1 MGGTVDHS
9 TIHPLCESRS
19 HLVELHLWRGAPRN
33 TDDTRPV
40 QILVNHGFVV
50 GFSPDRMQPVWSA
63 YRVADYDQ
71 DVDYARPIHY
81 HDDMRLDEAFR
92 IGRKTF
98 GKLGGEQLNVGHM
111 APNEVI
117 NRQFGRLA
125 QLETFMMSNMSPQ
138 YASLNGGVW
147 RKLEDAIRNI
157 NDARVKDHVWVI
169 VGPVF
174 GEDPAAVNRG
184 RGKYLP
190 VPEKYF
196 CVTVEPHSYP
206 YDTLSRAHVDCFLI
220 PQNAPRRS
228 SPADY
233 PATLEEIEDATN
245 LRFFD
250 AWSRDVP
257 LGLSQSESAA
267 SKSHLMRIL
276 EDQRVQD
283 EPLEVRLKPA
293 ETPAETVED
302 LISALRAEAAT
313 LQIQGH
319 ALTEEDLAY
328 LKTLQ
333 HTISW
338 LHRAQEVESPVSGPE
353 EPMVTNFVTY
363 KIVSDLG
370 DKLKMSAR
378 TSCNFWNRFV
388 HPKQSIVIRLG
399 IFTQNSGTIA
409 RAYKPY
415 EKDGTRYGLVEFNTR
430 YLGTFSEDDIS
441 GTIIH
446 EIGHTLGIGWEEWD
460 ALFVGRTGR
469 FKSASIRRLDT
480 LAEMQ
485 VELDG
490 GPGTALAH
498 WDEDRFGAELMTGYK
513 NRGEHVLPVTIDLMG
528 LLGHEVI
535 ERLAT
540 KTQLDDLLRQAEG
553 VIFSRQDQVRMIDL
567 EHFEETE
574 LMESIPH
581 GAEATSK

>member
-1 MGGTVDHS
+1 MDNS
-9 TIHPLCESRS
+9 ALHPLCESQA
-19 HLVELHLWRGAPRN
+19 HLIELHLWRGAPKN
-33 TDDTRPV
+33 LDDTRPV

-63 YRVADYDQ
+63 YRVADYDR

-81 HDDMRLDEAFR
+81 HDDMRLDDEFR

-98 GKLGGEQLNVGHM
+98 GKLGGVQLNVGHM
-111 APNEVI
+111 TPNEVI

-125 QLETFMMSNMSPQ
+125 QLETFLMSNMSPQ
-138 YASLNGGVW
+138 YGSLNSGVW
-147 RKLEDAIRNI
+147 LKLEDAIREI
-157 NDARVKDHVWVI
+157 NDKRVEDHVWVI

-174 GEDPAAVNRG
+174 GQNPASVNRG

-206 YDTLSRAHVDCFLI
+206 FDTMSRAHIDCFLI
-220 PQNAPRRS
+220 PQNAPHRS

-233 PATLEEIEDATN
+233 PATLEEIEEATN
-245 LRFFD
+245 LSFFD
-250 AWSRDVP
+250 AWSRDVS
-257 LGLSQSESAA
+257 LRLSHSEQLP
-267 SKSHLMRIL
+267 SKSSLMQIL
-276 EDQRVQD
+276 EDRRSEDQ
-283 EPLEVRLKPA
+283 PLEARLKPA

-302 LISALRAEAAT
+302 LITALRSEAVSLET
-313 LQIQGH
+313 QGH
-319 ALTEEDLAY
+319 TLADEDLAY
-328 LKTLQ
+328 LKTIQ

-338 LHRAQEVESPVSGPE
+338 LHRVQEMQNPAADLE
-353 EPMVTNFVTY
+353 ETKINNFVTY
-363 KIVSDLG
+363 KIVKDMG

-415 EKDGTRYGLVEFNTR
+415 EKEGVRYGLVEFNTR
-430 YLGTFSEDDIS
+430 YLGEFSEDDIS

-446 EIGHTLGIGWEEWD
+446 EIGHSLGIGWEEWD
-460 ALFVGRTGR
+460 DLFIEKTGK
-469 FKSASIRRLDT
+469 FKRASVRRLKALKDM
-480 LAEMQ
+480 E

-498 WDEDRFGAELMTGYK
+498 WDEDQFGTELMTGYK
-513 NRGEHVLPVTIDLMG
+513 NQGEHVLPVTIDLMK

-535 ERLAT
+535 ERLT
-540 KTQLDDLLRQAEG
+540 NKTQLNDLLRQAES
-553 VIFSRQDQVRMIDL
+553 VIFSRQDQVRTINL
-567 EHFEETE
+567 EYFEETE
-574 LMESIPH
+574 LMETIPH
-581 GAEATSK
+581 GFDALKQ

>member
-1 MGGTVDHS
+1 MDNSV
-9 TIHPLCESRS
+9 IHPLCESQA
-19 HLVELHLWRGAPRN
+19 HLIELHLWRGAPKN
-33 TDDTRPV
+33 SDDTRQV

-63 YRVADYDQ
+63 YRVADFDR

-81 HDDMRLDEAFR
+81 HDDMRLDDTLR

-98 GKLGGEQLNVGHM
+98 GKLGGIQLNVGHM

-138 YASLNGGVW
+138 YGSLNGGVW
-147 RKLEDAIRNI
+147 LDLEDAIRDI
-157 NDARVKDHVWVI
+157 RDERVEDHVWVI

-174 GEDPAAVNRG
+174 GDNPASINRG
-184 RGKYLP
+184 QGKYLP

-196 CVTVEPHSYP
+196 CVTVEPHRYP
-206 YDTLSRAHVDCFLI
+206 FDTMSRAHIDCFLI
-220 PQNAPRRS
+220 PQNAPRSS

-233 PATLEEIEDATN
+233 PATLQEIEEATN
-245 LRFFD
+245 LSFFD
-250 AWSRDVP
+250 EWSRDVSV
-257 LGLSQSESAA
+257 GLSQSAQPP
-267 SKSHLMRIL
+267 SKSNLMQIL
-276 EDQRVQD
+276 ESRRSETQ
-283 EPLEVRLKPA
+283 PLDVRLNPTD
-293 ETPAETVED
+293 TPAKSVEG
-302 LISALRAEAAT
+302 LMAALTSEAAT
-313 LQIQGH
+313 IQSQGA
-319 ALTEEDLAY
+319 ALLEDDLAY
-328 LKTLQ
+328 LKTIQ

-338 LHRAQEVESPVSGPE
+338 LHRVLEVQNTAVEPAGPE
-353 EPMVTNFVTY
+353 VANFVTY
-363 KIVSDLG
+363 KVASDMG

-388 HPKQSIVIRLG
+388 LPKQSIVIRLG

-415 EKDGTRYGLVEFNTR
+415 EKDGVRYGVVEFNTR
-430 YLGTFSEDDIS
+430 FLGEFSEDDIS

-446 EIGHTLGIGWEEWD
+446 EIGHSLGIGWEEWD
-460 ALFVGRTGR
+460 DLFIERTGK
-469 FKSASIRRLDT
+469 FKVASVRRLEALSD
-480 LAEMQ
+480 MM

-498 WDEDRFGAELMTGYK
+498 WDEDQFGTELMTGYK
-513 NRGEHVLPVTIDLMG
+513 NQGEHVLPITIDLMK

-540 KTQLDDLLRQAEG
+540 KTQLSDLLRQAES
-553 VIFSRQDQVRMIDL
+553 VIFSRQDQVRTIDL

-581 GAEATSK
+581 GFEPLE